1 MYGHSVFVLCGP
13 PERYGHNGFVSYRAR
28 NDAMT
33 AAETRLR
40 KEIYDDRNGV
50 LPMVGA
56 LRDVVPTAVDMR
68 W

>member
-1 MYGHSVFVLCGP
+1 M
-13 PERYGHNGFVSYRAR
+13 SYRAR